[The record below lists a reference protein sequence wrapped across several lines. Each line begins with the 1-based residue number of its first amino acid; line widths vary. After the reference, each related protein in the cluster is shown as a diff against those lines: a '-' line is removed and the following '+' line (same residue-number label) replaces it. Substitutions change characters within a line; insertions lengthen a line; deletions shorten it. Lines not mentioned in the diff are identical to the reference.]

1 MLQHTFWTPFGFAQN
16 GPQRISKAHP
26 KPRYLMGVG
35 YPLDLL
41 VCTALG
47 VDMYDCVWPCRTARF
62 GNAIVSSG
70 MLSLKRTTL
79 SDDLG
84 AIDPE
89 CACFVC
95 KKYTRAYLSG
105 LFGTSPLGAHLV
117 TYHNTIAHWSFP
129 LRHAKPHAAR
139 KKRKGSSEEVSK
151 AVNSC
156 LDGTGHKTCKKQQK
170 QETRKFEASSGRG
183 AMCRRSVTKGRVAWW
198 WRGRGRM
205 IGAKEER
212 LE

>member
-1 MLQHTFWTPFGFAQN
+1 
-16 GPQRISKAHP
+16 
-26 KPRYLMGVG
+26 MGVG

-47 VDMYDCVWPCRTARF
+47 VDQFDCVWPCRTARF

-95 KKYTRAYLSG
+95 KKYTRAYG
-105 LFGTSPLGAHLV
+105 LFGTSPPRCTSGDLHTSIAQRSLPPSE
-117 TYHNTIAHWSFP
+117 TPSNAQPENT
-129 LRHAKPHAAR
+129 AA
-139 KKRKGSSEEVSK
+139 
-151 AVNSC
+151 
-156 LDGTGHKTCKKQQK
+156 
-170 QETRKFEASSGRG
+170 
-183 AMCRRSVTKGRVAWW
+183 
-198 WRGRGRM
+198 
-205 IGAKEER
+205 
-212 LE
+212 